1 MKQTFSVILSLSI
14 LISVLS
20 ASDDTDNFPPVDTNL
35 FPSYALVIETRLPV
49 KEPQDLAYRLQGM
62 TDITVLAHSSGRH
75 IGAIE
80 RFNISS
86 IQAGGTTTITTR
98 LGAIGDHVYIWLE
111 DTIIVDEQLVTNLAQ
126 RFDREVYEFV
136 RDLWGSEPPLGI
148 DEEARLHIVITNQLR
163 RGIGGYFS
171 SGNSYPAMISPNS
184 NEYDMLVLA
193 DYILTPE
200 NIDIGLSSAAHEFQ
214 HMIHHSRDR
223 NETNWLNEGL
233 ATFTEYRLGL
243 DTSTNLLN
251 AFALHP
257 QTSLTM
263 WGLGENRQ
271 AEYGSA
277 MMFMLYLQDR
287 FGLQAVQQIAADSDN
302 GLQSVDNMLRERNQ
316 ASVDV
321 IFADWVLA
329 NLLRQNSGHY
339 AYQTLTDVNSIQAID
354 STIGMQTGIL
364 DQYATQYYHYSD
376 IPSSTVISLQ
386 MSDTIA
392 LIPTQATSGNMLW
405 YSQRGD
411 NSNSRLTR
419 RFDLRNVQSANLDFN
434 IWYDLED
441 EWDYAYITV
450 SSDGG
455 QTWQAQ
461 VASHMTSNN
470 SNQRAYALGYTGQS
484 GTWLAQTLP
493 LDSYVG
499 QQILVRFE
507 MVTDDAINYNGVA
520 LDDIRL
526 DAIGYSADLELT
538 DGEWVS
544 EGWIWTDNRLPQ
556 RAWVQIIEHNAE
568 PIVHRFLAQGNETW
582 QQDFNATTQSV
593 TIAISPF
600 APMTTQTTSYT
611 LQVD

>member
-1 MKQTFSVILSLSI
+1 MKRFLLAILSLSI

-20 ASDDTDNFPPVDTNL
+20 ALDENVRFPPVDTNL
-35 FPSYALVIETRLPV
+35 FPSYILVTETQLPV
-49 KEPQDLAYRLQGM
+49 KDPQDLAYRLQGI
-62 TDITVLAHSSGRH
+62 TDITVVPHGSGRH

-80 RFNISS
+80 MFNIAST
-86 IQAGGTTTITTR
+86 QAGGTTTITTR
-98 LGAIGDHVYIWLE
+98 LGAIGEHVYIWLE
-111 DTIIVDEQLVTNLAQ
+111 NTIIVDKQLVTNLAQ
-126 RFDREVYEFV
+126 RFDSEVYEFV

-148 DEEARLHIVITNQLR
+148 DGEARLHIVITNQLR
-163 RGIGGYFS
+163 QGIGGYFS
-171 SGNSYPAMISPNS
+171 SANVYPAMISPNS
-184 NEYDMLVLA
+184 NEYDMLILA
-193 DYILTPE
+193 DYILMPE

-243 DTSTNLLN
+243 DNSTNLLN
-251 AFALHP
+251 AFIANP

-287 FGLQAVQQIAADSDN
+287 FGLEAVQQIAADSDN
-302 GLQSVDNMLRERNQ
+302 SLQSVDNMLRERNQ
-316 ASVDV
+316 AGADV

-329 NLLRQNSGHY
+329 NLLRQDSGNY
-339 AYQTLTDVNSIQAID
+339 GYQTLLDVNNPQVIESVAGLQR
-354 STIGMQTGIL
+354 GEL

-376 IPSSTVISLQ
+376 VPTSSVISLQ

-419 RFDLRNVQSANLDFN
+419 SFDLRNVQQASLNFN

-450 SSDGG
+450 SADDG

-461 VASHMTSNN
+461 SASHMTSNN

-484 GTWLAQTLP
+484 GTWLAQTLS
-493 LDSYVG
+493 LDNYAG

-526 DAIGYSADLELT
+526 DAVGYNTDLELT

-556 RAWVQIIEHNAE
+556 RAWVQIVENNAE
-568 PIVHRFLAQGNETW
+568 PTVHRFLAEGNEIW
-582 QQDFNATTQSV
+582 QQDFNAETQSI